1 MEKAAIFRNLKCW
14 QAARRLVQTV
24 HAVSECEKLSEKYF
38 LKSQLKRKA
47 VLAMSTIAEGFD
59 KISNNEFILYLNS
72 SQRSVAEI
80 KCMSQLLADRQFIAT
95 QNINEIVHQM
105 ANDTH
110 THTEELISFLQENN

>member
-24 HAVSECEKLSEKYF
+24 YAVSECEKLSDRYF

-59 KISNNEFILYLNS
+59 KTSNDEFILYLNS
-72 SQRSVAEI
+72 SLRSVAEI
-80 KCMSQLLADRQFIAT
+80 KCMSRLLADQQLITT
-95 QNINEIVHQM
+95 QNINATVHQI

-110 THTEELISFLQENN
+110 MHTEDLILFLQDNS